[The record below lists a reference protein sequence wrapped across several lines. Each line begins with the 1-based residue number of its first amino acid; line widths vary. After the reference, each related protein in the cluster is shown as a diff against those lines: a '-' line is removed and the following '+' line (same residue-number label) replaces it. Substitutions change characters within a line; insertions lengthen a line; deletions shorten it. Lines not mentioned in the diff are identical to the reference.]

1 MMMMTMTVRSLV
13 KINMTSSEEVDIFEM
28 KAVVSDKGENYADF

>member
-1 MMMMTMTVRSLV
+1 MMMTMTVRSLV

-28 KAVVSDKGENYADF
+28 KAVMPDKGENYSDF